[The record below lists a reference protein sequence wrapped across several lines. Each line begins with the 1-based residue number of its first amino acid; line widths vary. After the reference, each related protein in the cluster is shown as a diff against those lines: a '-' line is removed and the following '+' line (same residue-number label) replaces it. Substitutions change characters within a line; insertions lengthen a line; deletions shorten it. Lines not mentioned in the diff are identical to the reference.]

1 MVWYHSLGTPVEKD
15 LLTAVLAYRFS
26 DPTLLTLA
34 LTHSSSGEPNYERL
48 EFLGDRVLD
57 LAISE
62 WLLELYP
69 DRRENFLTAKLH
81 NCVCRETLVM
91 MIQNWGLESEIRRA
105 FKGKI
110 PLSVLADVCEAVV
123 GAVYLDGGLDRAR
136 DFIRNHWSSYVSQEV
151 WVDSKQA
158 LQEWSQKYG
167 KGLPVYR
174 LIARKEVSGKPW
186 FEVEVLIGLERETGQ
201 GPSLRLAKKEA
212 AKTLLAALSE

>member
-1 MVWYHSLGTPVEKD
+1 MVRYHSLGTTVEKD
-15 LLTAVLAYRFS
+15 LLTDALAYRFS

-34 LTHSSSGEPNYERL
+34 LTHSSSGKPNYERL

-81 NCVCRETLVM
+81 NCVCRQTQVM
-91 MIQNWGLESEIRRA
+91 MIQNWELESEIRHA
-105 FKGKI
+105 LKGKI
-110 PLSVLADVCEAVV
+110 PLSVLAAVCEAVV
-123 GAVYLDGGLDRAR
+123 GAVYLDGGLKSAR
-136 DFIRNHWSSYVSQEV
+136 NFIRNHWFSYVSQEV

-174 LIARKEVSGKPW
+174 LIGRKEASGKPW

-212 AKTLLAALSE
+212 AKNLLAALSE